1 MENDDFRTRS
11 IDMGKFTC
19 CDVILTNGVEHIGI
33 KYDFDY
39 SDAPFIASK
48 GACIVTGPVRRI
60 LEEAGIPC
68 VENKPLAGVL
78 FQNYE
83 IGDTISIDYYN
94 VIAKIY
100 SKLDKYKGNA
110 EEPDFLE
117 RLNKDALSDIRRLEE
132 RIYKKV
138 IRKFERQEGVC
149 KAIYEWNSG
158 KYLKDEI
165 RSLTEFYK
173 LNARYSYNP
182 ATKNHEFY
190 LETYIKEYD
199 LDFWQVIIVSEK
211 ERNIYVGSRYFIKIF
226 AYNEVDTA
234 IKFLKEM
241 LKACNGELKEAA
253 QAYCEEYKINPRLYE
268 IALNSIKTMLAMNYN
283 KTGLDYVIHSDTTG
297 VGIFL
302 KKKDLFEDE
311 NMKMLATINGVN
323 IPPKNRM
330 YEIVITYNE
339 FLRNPELFKKFLEDP
354 KPMKKWNF
362 WCKEMKYK
370 QEKFE
375 KKFQR

>member
-1 MENDDFRTRS
+1 MKNDEFRTWS
-11 IDMGKFTC
+11 IDMSKLTC
-19 CDVILTNGVEHIGI
+19 CDVILTNGLEHVGI

-39 SDAPFIASK
+39 LDAPFIASK
-48 GACIVTGPVRRI
+48 GACIVTAPVRKI
-60 LEEAGIPC
+60 LEMTGIPC

-83 IGDTISIDYYN
+83 IGEPISIDYYN
-94 VIAKIY
+94 VLAKIY

-117 RLNKDALSDIRRLEE
+117 RLNKDVLSDVRRLEE
-132 RIYKKV
+132 RINKKV
-138 IRKFERQEGVC
+138 IRRFEKQEGAC
-149 KAIYEWNSG
+149 AALYGGEAG
-158 KYLKDEI
+158 EYLKNEI
-165 RSLTEFYK
+165 RTLTEFYK

-190 LETYIKEYD
+190 LETYIQEYD

-211 ERNIYVGSRYFIKIF
+211 EQNIYVGSRHFIKIF

-234 IKFLKEM
+234 IKFLQEL
-241 LKACNGELKEAA
+241 LKACNGVLKEAA

-268 IALNSIKTMLAMNYN
+268 IALNSIKTMLEMNYN

-297 VGIFL
+297 VVILL
-302 KKKDLFEDE
+302 KKKYLFEDE
-311 NMKMLATINGVN
+311 TMKMIATINGVN

-362 WCKEMKYK
+362 WCKERSYNSKYFDK
-370 QEKFE
+370 
-375 KKFQR
+375 

>member
-1 MENDDFRTRS
+1 MKNDEFRTRS

-19 CDVILTNGVEHIGI
+19 CDVILTNGVEHVGI

-48 GACIVTGPVRRI
+48 GACIVTAPVRKI
-60 LEEAGIPC
+60 LETAGIPC
-68 VENKPLAGVL
+68 VENKPLAGSL

-83 IGDTISIDYYN
+83 IGEQISIDYYN
-94 VIAKIY
+94 VLAKLY
-100 SKLDKYKGNA
+100 SNLVKDSGNT
-110 EEPDFLE
+110 EESDFLE
-117 RLNKDALSDIRRLEE
+117 RLNKDVLSDVRRLEE

-138 IRKFERQEGVC
+138 IRRFEKQEGTC
-149 KAIYEWNSG
+149 AALYEG
-158 KYLKDEI
+158 EAGEYLKNEI
-165 RSLTEFYK
+165 RTLTEFYK
-173 LNARYSYNP
+173 LDARYSYNP

-199 LDFWQVIIVSEK
+199 LDFWQVIKVSEK
-211 ERNIYVGSRYFIKIF
+211 EQNIYVGSRHFIKIF

-268 IALNSIKTMLAMNYN
+268 IALNSIKTMLEMNYN
-283 KTGLDYVIHSDTTG
+283 KTGLNYVIHSDTTR
-297 VGIFL
+297 VGILL
-302 KKKDLFEDE
+302 KKKYLFEDE
-311 NMKMLATINGVN
+311 TMKMIATINGVS

-362 WCKEMKYK
+362 WCKERRCNEEMSL
-370 QEKFE
+370 
-375 KKFQR
+375 RN

>member
-1 MENDDFRTRS
+1 MKNDEFRTWS
-11 IDMGKFTC
+11 IDMSKLTC
-19 CDVILTNGVEHIGI
+19 CDVILTNGVEHVGI

-39 SDAPFIASK
+39 LDAPFIASK
-48 GACIVTGPVRRI
+48 GACIVTAPVRKI
-60 LEEAGIPC
+60 LETTGIPC
-68 VENKPLAGVL
+68 VENKPLAGSL

-83 IGDTISIDYYN
+83 IGEPISIDYYN

-117 RLNKDALSDIRRLEE
+117 RLNKDVLSDVRRLEE

-138 IRKFERQEGVC
+138 IRKFERQAGVC
-149 KAIYEWNSG
+149 AALYEG
-158 KYLKDEI
+158 EAGEYLKNEI
-165 RSLTEFYK
+165 RTLTEFYK

-190 LETYIKEYD
+190 LETYIQEYD

-211 ERNIYVGSRYFIKIF
+211 EQNIYVGSRHFIKIF

-234 IKFLKEM
+234 IKFLQEL
-241 LKACNGELKEAA
+241 LKACNGVLKEAA

-268 IALNSIKTMLAMNYN
+268 IALNSIKTMLEMNYN
-283 KTGLDYVIHSDTTG
+283 KTGLDYVIHSDTTR

-302 KKKDLFEDE
+302 KKKYLFEDE
-311 NMKMLATINGVN
+311 TMKMIATINGVS

-362 WCKEMKYK
+362 WCKERSYNSKYFDK
-370 QEKFE
+370 
-375 KKFQR
+375 

>member
-1 MENDDFRTRS
+1 MKNDEFRTWS
-11 IDMGKFTC
+11 IDMSKLTC
-19 CDVILTNGVEHIGI
+19 CDVILTNGLEHVGI

-48 GACIVTGPVRRI
+48 GACIVTAPVRKI
-60 LEEAGIPC
+60 LETTGIPC
-68 VENKPLAGVL
+68 VENKPLAGSL

-83 IGDTISIDYYN
+83 IGEPISIDYYN
-94 VIAKIY
+94 VLAKLY
-100 SKLDKYKGNA
+100 SNLVKDSGNTD
-110 EEPDFLE
+110 ESDFLE
-117 RLNKDALSDIRRLEE
+117 RLNKDVFSDVRRLEE

-138 IRKFERQEGVC
+138 IRRFEKQEGAC
-149 KAIYEWNSG
+149 AALYEG
-158 KYLKDEI
+158 EAGEYLKNEI
-165 RSLTEFYK
+165 RTLTEFYK

-190 LETYIKEYD
+190 LETYIQEYD

-211 ERNIYVGSRYFIKIF
+211 EQNIYVGSRHFIKIF

-241 LKACNGELKEAA
+241 LKACNGALKEAA
-253 QAYCEEYKINPRLYE
+253 QAYCEEYNINPRLYE
-268 IALNSIKTMLAMNYN
+268 IALNSIKTMLEMNYN
-283 KTGLDYVIHSDTTG
+283 KTGLDYVIHSDTTR
-297 VGIFL
+297 VGILL
-302 KKKDLFEDE
+302 KKKYLFEDE
-311 NMKMLATINGVN
+311 TMKMIATINGVN

-362 WCKEMKYK
+362 WCKERSYNSKYFDK
-370 QEKFE
+370 
-375 KKFQR
+375 

>member
-1 MENDDFRTRS
+1 MKNDEFRTWS
-11 IDMGKFTC
+11 IDMSKLTC
-19 CDVILTNGVEHIGI
+19 CDVILTNGLEHVGI
-33 KYDFDY
+33 KLDYNY

-48 GACIVTGPVRRI
+48 GACIVTAPVRKI
-60 LEEAGIPC
+60 LETTGIPC
-68 VENKPLAGVL
+68 VENKPLAGSL

-83 IGDTISIDYYN
+83 IGEPISIDYYN
-94 VIAKIY
+94 VLAKLY
-100 SKLDKYKGNA
+100 SNLVKDSGNTD
-110 EEPDFLE
+110 ESDFLE
-117 RLNKDALSDIRRLEE
+117 RLNKDVFSDVRRLEE

-138 IRKFERQEGVC
+138 IRRFEKQEGAC
-149 KAIYEWNSG
+149 AALYEG
-158 KYLKDEI
+158 EAGEYLKNEI
-165 RSLTEFYK
+165 RTLTEFYK

-190 LETYIKEYD
+190 LETYIQEYD
-199 LDFWQVIIVSEK
+199 LDFWQVVIVSEK
-211 ERNIYVGSRYFIKIF
+211 EQNIYVGSRHFIKIF

-253 QAYCEEYKINPRLYE
+253 QAYCKEYKINPRLYE
-268 IALNSIKTMLAMNYN
+268 IALNSIKTMLEMNYN
-283 KTGLDYVIHSDTTG
+283 KTGLDYVIHSDTTR
-297 VGIFL
+297 VGILL
-302 KKKDLFEDE
+302 KKKYLFEDE
-311 NMKMLATINGVN
+311 TMKMIATINGVN

-362 WCKEMKYK
+362 WCKERSYNSKYFDK
-370 QEKFE
+370 
-375 KKFQR
+375 

>member
-1 MENDDFRTRS
+1 MKNDEFRTWS
-11 IDMGKFTC
+11 IDMSKLTC
-19 CDVILTNGVEHIGI
+19 CDVILTNGLEHVGI
-33 KYDFDY
+33 KLDYNY

-48 GACIVTGPVRRI
+48 GACIVTAPVRKI
-60 LEEAGIPC
+60 LETTGIPC
-68 VENKPLAGVL
+68 VENKPLAGSL

-83 IGDTISIDYYN
+83 IGEPISIDYYN
-94 VIAKIY
+94 VLAKIY

-117 RLNKDALSDIRRLEE
+117 RLNKDVLSVVRILEE

-138 IRKFERQEGVC
+138 IRKFERQAGVC
-149 KAIYEWNSG
+149 ESLYEWDAG

-190 LETYIKEYD
+190 LETYIQEYD

-211 ERNIYVGSRYFIKIF
+211 EQNIYVGSRHFIKIF

-241 LKACNGELKEAA
+241 LKACNGVLKEDA
-253 QAYCEEYKINPRLYE
+253 QAYCKEYMINPRLYE
-268 IALNSIKTMLAMNYN
+268 IALDSIKTMLEMNYN
-283 KTGLDYVIHSDTTG
+283 KTGLDYVIHSDTTL
-297 VGIFL
+297 VGILL
-302 KKKDLFEDE
+302 KKKYLFEDE
-311 NMKMLATINGVN
+311 TMKMIATINGVN

-362 WCKEMKYK
+362 WCKERSYNSKYFDK
-370 QEKFE
+370 
-375 KKFQR
+375 